1 MDFTEKERMNETM
14 KKQNNLKRAIV
25 VFLILV
31 TCISM
36 MSVTASA
43 ATSGS
48 TNSRTIYVRTT
59 ANWSRPGS
67 ESITLRQNK
76 CKYSYQKMSWFRWV
90 TKTASMY
97 PNYTIKI
104 KNMDTNRV
112 TTKNWSSSSIKLNL
126 DRNTNYQITVS
137 YNSMTTWLSSNS
149 RFSTGSIP
157 LTGGSA
163 APVKQAAGDLP
174 PLPFLIVPR
183 RPAVNQPGV

>member
-1 MDFTEKERMNETM
+1 M

-104 KNMDTNRV
+104 KHG
-112 TTKNWSSSSIKLNL
+112 
-126 DRNTNYQITVS
+126 YQPG
-137 YNSMTTWLSSNS
+137 NDKEL
-149 RFSTGSIP
+149 
-157 LTGGSA
+157 
-163 APVKQAAGDLP
+163 VK
-174 PLPFLIVPR
+174 F
-183 RPAVNQPGV
+183 VNQTEPGQKYELSDHGIV

>member
-1 MDFTEKERMNETM
+1 M

-36 MSVTASA
+36 MSVTTSA

-104 KNMDTNRV
+104 KNIGYQPGNDKELVKFVNQT
-112 TTKNWSSSSIKLNL
+112 NL

-149 RFSTGSIP
+149 RFQYWINSPYWWVSSTCKASCW
-157 LTGGSA
+157 
-163 APVKQAAGDLP
+163 
-174 PLPFLIVPR
+174 
-183 RPAVNQPGV
+183 

>member
-126 DRNTNYQITVS
+126 DRNTNYQVTVS
-137 YNSMTTWLSSNS
+137 YNSMTTWLS
-149 RFSTGSIP
+149 R
-157 LTGGSA
+157 
-163 APVKQAAGDLP
+163 
-174 PLPFLIVPR
+174 
-183 RPAVNQPGV
+183 

>member
-59 ANWSRPGS
+59 ANWSRPALNPS
-67 ESITLRQNK
+67 R
-76 CKYSYQKMSWFRWV
+76 CRR
-90 TKTASMY
+90 
-97 PNYTIKI
+97 
-104 KNMDTNRV
+104 TNV
-112 TTKNWSSSSIKLNL
+112 
-126 DRNTNYQITVS
+126 
-137 YNSMTTWLSSNS
+137 
-149 RFSTGSIP
+149 SIP
-157 LTGGSA
+157 
-163 APVKQAAGDLP
+163 
-174 PLPFLIVPR
+174 IR
-183 RPAVNQPGV
+183 R

>member
-1 MDFTEKERMNETM
+1 M

>member
-126 DRNTNYQITVS
+126 DRNTNYQITVP

-149 RFSTGSIP
+149 RFQYWINSPYWWVSSTCKASCW
-157 LTGGSA
+157 
-163 APVKQAAGDLP
+163 
-174 PLPFLIVPR
+174 
-183 RPAVNQPGV
+183 

>member
-67 ESITLRQNK
+67 EDELVPLGHQNGQ
-76 CKYSYQKMSWFRWV
+76 Y
-90 TKTASMY
+90 
-97 PNYTIKI
+97 
-104 KNMDTNRV
+104 
-112 TTKNWSSSSIKLNL
+112 
-126 DRNTNYQITVS
+126 VS
-137 YNSMTTWLSSNS
+137 ELHH
-149 RFSTGSIP
+149 
-157 LTGGSA
+157 
-163 APVKQAAGDLP
+163 
-174 PLPFLIVPR
+174 
-183 RPAVNQPGV
+183 